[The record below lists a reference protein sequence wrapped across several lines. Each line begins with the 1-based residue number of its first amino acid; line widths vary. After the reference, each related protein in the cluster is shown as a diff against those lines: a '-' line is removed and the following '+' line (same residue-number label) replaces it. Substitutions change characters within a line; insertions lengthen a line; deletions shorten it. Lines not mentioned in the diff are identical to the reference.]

1 MPLDKDIV
9 VQEEK
14 AIAQAVSQ
22 AEKAAEQ
29 AVKAAQAEK
38 AYLEWKNEKDRIYFT
53 FGDDATYMLFH
64 LIE

>member
-9 VQEEK
+9 VQ
-14 AIAQAVSQ
+14 
-22 AEKAAEQ
+22 AEKAT
-29 AVKAAQAEK
+29 AQATAQAKK
-38 AYLEWKNEKDRIYFT
+38 AYLDWKTEKDRIYFT